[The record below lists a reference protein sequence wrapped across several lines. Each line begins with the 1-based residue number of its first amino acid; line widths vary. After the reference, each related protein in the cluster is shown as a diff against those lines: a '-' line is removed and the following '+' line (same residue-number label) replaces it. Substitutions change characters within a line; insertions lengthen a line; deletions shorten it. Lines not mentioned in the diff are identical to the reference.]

1 MNFWKNVL
9 GDYFYTINYE
19 DLINEPN
26 KNIANILDFLEL
38 NFDEKCINFQENKS
52 LVKTMSASQ
61 VRQKIYSSSINSYV
75 KYEDKI
81 PDLFK
86 NLTVE

>member
-9 GDYFYTINYE
+9 GNYFYTINYE

-38 NFDEKCINFQENKS
+38 NFDKKCINFQENKS
-52 LVKTMSASQ
+52 PVKTMSASQ

-75 KYEDKI
+75 KYENKI